1 MKYEEIKT
9 KKASVIINED
19 TIYFK
24 GEFDLL
30 DNQNF
35 LDPIFKRVID
45 EMPDKIIFDLTETTF
60 MNSRVINSFV
70 SFFLNRKIGSKVI
83 LRVNKLTPW
92 QKTSVKI
99 LAKLDPANI
108 TIEEVIK

>member
-1 MKYEEIKT
+1 MKFEEIKN
-9 KKASVIINED
+9 KKASVIVQDN
-19 TIYFK
+19 TVYFN

-35 LDPIFKRVID
+35 LDPLLKRIVE
-45 EMPDKIIFDLTETTF
+45 EMEKEIVFDLTDTTF

-70 SFFLNRKIGSKVI
+70 SFFLNRKSGTKVV
-83 LRVNKLTPW
+83 LKVNKLTPW

-108 TIEEVIK
+108 IIEEVLK